1 MRKLGM
7 AEIAK
12 IDRPKLGRQVPL
24 EVFRLLRLVGIRGGL
39 PMGGKSVTATIG
51 REIGKSLGCRTL
63 EELLQLLRAYRIGI
77 PDVLERSENH
87 LLIALDDCLVCKGM
101 DNIGEKVCDLEGAI
115 IEGALTA
122 ITGKTVRVTEINCN
136 CNGDEACV
144 YEARIY

>member
-1 MRKLGM
+1 M

-12 IDRPKLGRQVPL
+12 INRPKLGRQVPL
-24 EVFRLLRLVGIRGGL
+24 EVFRMLRLVGIRGGL
-39 PMGGKSVTATIG
+39 PMGGKSITATVG
-51 REIGKSLGCRTL
+51 REIGKNLGCNSL
-63 EELLQLLRAYRIGI
+63 EELLQLLQTYRIGI
-77 PDVLERSENH
+77 PSILERSDNH

-122 ITGKTVRVTEINCN
+122 IIGKTVRVTEIKCN

-144 YEARIY
+144 YEVRIY